1 MSTIVA
7 VKTEEEVVL
16 AADSLSSYGTT
27 RLSSKF
33 DAAPSKIFQAKD
45 SYIGVVGS
53 AAHFLVLRDLLTS
66 SEDDYSLTSIEG
78 IFSAFRKIHPILKK
92 EYFLKTEE
100 EDESPYESSQMDI
113 LIANE
118 TGIFGVHSLRE
129 VFSYQHFW
137 ATGSGWTFA
146 LGAMH
151 THLNRSSDALSIAMS
166 GIEAAAEFDQGSA
179 LPSEHVIIPRSVAA
193 VSC

>member
-7 VKTEEEVVL
+7 VKTEKEVVL
-16 AADSLSSYGTT
+16 AADSLSSYGST
-27 RLSSKF
+27 RLSSRF
-33 DAAPSKIFQAKD
+33 DASPSKIFQARG

-53 AAHFLVLRDLLTS
+53 AAHFLVLRDLLTTS
-66 SEDDYSLTSIEG
+66 NEEYSLSSIEG
-78 IFSAFRKIHPILKK
+78 IFAAFRSMHPILKK
-92 EYFLKTEE
+92 EYFLRTEE
-100 EDESPYESSQMDI
+100 EDDSPYESSQMDI

-118 TGIFGVHSLRE
+118 AGIFGVHSLRE

-151 THLNRSSDALSIAMS
+151 ARLESSSDALSIAMA
-166 GIEAAAEFDQGSA
+166 GIEAAAEFDQASA
-179 LPSEHVIIPRSVAA
+179 LPAEHVRIERSQELR
-193 VSC
+193 SC